1 MWAVLN
7 VESAAQLSVER
18 HELKEEKGRQER
30 ERTGRKGSSSWHL
43 NRGNNNK
50 NDNERK
56 VNVVV

>member
-30 ERTGRKGSSSWHL
+30 EDGQTGQQQL
-43 NRGNNNK
+43 AL
-50 NDNERK
+50 E
-56 VNVVV
+56 

>member
-30 ERTGRKGSSSWHL
+30 ERA
-43 NRGNNNK
+43 
-50 NDNERK
+50 ERAAAAGT
-56 VNVVV
+56 